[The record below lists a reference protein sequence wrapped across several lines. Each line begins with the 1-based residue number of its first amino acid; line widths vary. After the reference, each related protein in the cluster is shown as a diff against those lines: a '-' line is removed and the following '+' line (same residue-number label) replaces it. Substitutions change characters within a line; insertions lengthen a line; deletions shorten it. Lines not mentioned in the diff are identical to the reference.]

1 MQSMHGIAVL
11 GDPVRREIVE
21 VLLDHPE
28 DAGTLAERFPISRPA
43 VSRHLRVL
51 REAGLVRSETVA
63 QRRVYHVE
71 PEPLREADAWLA
83 RYRPF
88 WEDRLDRLATHLATA
103 PTEANPPTADQGGT
117 T

>member
-71 PEPLREADAWLA
+71 PEPLRAADAWLA
-83 RYRPF
+83 RYRSF

-103 PTEANPPTADQGGT
+103 PTDDESADG
-117 T
+117 

>member
-1 MQSMHGIAVL
+1 MESLAVL

-63 QRRVYHVE
+63 QRRIYHAE
-71 PEPLREADAWLA
+71 PEPFRELDAWVA
-83 RYRPF
+83 RHRAF
-88 WEDRLDRLATHLATA
+88 WSERLDALAAHLEES
-103 PTEANPPTADQGGT
+103 P
-117 T
+117 

>member
-1 MQSMHGIAVL
+1 MQALATL

-28 DAGTLAERFPISRPA
+28 DAGTLASRFPISRPA

-63 QRRVYHVE
+63 QRRIYHVE
-71 PEPLREADAWLA
+71 PEPLRAADEWIQ
-83 RYRPF
+83 RHREF
-88 WEDRLDRLATHLATA
+88 WTERLDALTTHLEEH
-103 PTEANPPTADQGGT
+103 P
-117 T
+117 